1 MSANEMNPRK
11 ITSSFSKREKMR
23 RNPFNAGTASLF
35 RCVSC
40 TSPVVLPRMNPG
52 AEGRNN
58 GSEPKANASWR
69 VSLPSYARSIN
80 RYGF

>member
-23 RNPFNAGTASLF
+23 RNPFNRRNSLSISF
-35 RCVSC
+35 AFLVHL
-40 TSPVVLPRMNPG
+40 PVVLPRMNPG

-58 GSEPKANASWR
+58 GSEPQGQCKLAGLIAL
-69 VSLPSYARSIN
+69 VCAVH
-80 RYGF
+80 

>member
-23 RNPFNAGTASLF
+23 RNPFNRRNSLSISL
-35 RCVSC
+35 RLLYI
-40 TSPVVLPRMNPG
+40 SPVVLPRMNPG

-58 GSEPKANASWR
+58 GSEPQGQCKLAGLIALVCS
-69 VSLPSYARSIN
+69 VH
-80 RYGF
+80 